1 MPVLG
6 VSSIYMYP
14 KNVINAIKEA
24 AIMGFRHINIFAY
37 PPHFKEDSDEFVNN
51 VKRVIFEYGMDCSI
65 KIQGYTINPVAT
77 NPNLR
82 KKSIE
87 EINYWID
94 VASKIDCPAV
104 IMRAG
109 MFFYAE
115 RVFREKTYQRLIDT
129 LREIINRIESLGMD
143 MYIENYPYPFDIVV
157 LPSDFARL
165 YRSLKS
171 RVYLALNLPHLYD
184 VYRNRK
190 VDVFS
195 ELQMNLPWIRI
206 VYISEYINPWD
217 YPHRLDT
224 RRFNAYVDFL
234 KKTTN
239 ILKRGELGA
248 IVVIGYSKEDVLSAK
263 ELVMRRLFG

>member
-87 EINYWID
+87 EINIDELMELAYIDPD
-94 VASKIDCPAV
+94 VADLVK
-104 IMRAG
+104 
-109 MFFYAE
+109 
-115 RVFREKTYQRLIDT
+115 
-129 LREIINRIESLGMD
+129 LGTK
-143 MYIENYPYPFDIVV
+143 NF
-157 LPSDFARL
+157 
-165 YRSLKS
+165 
-171 RVYLALNLPHLYD
+171 
-184 VYRNRK
+184 
-190 VDVFS
+190 
-195 ELQMNLPWIRI
+195 
-206 VYISEYINPWD
+206 
-217 YPHRLDT
+217 
-224 RRFNAYVDFL
+224 
-234 KKTTN
+234 
-239 ILKRGELGA
+239 
-248 IVVIGYSKEDVLSAK
+248 VIGCME
-263 ELVMRRLFG
+263 